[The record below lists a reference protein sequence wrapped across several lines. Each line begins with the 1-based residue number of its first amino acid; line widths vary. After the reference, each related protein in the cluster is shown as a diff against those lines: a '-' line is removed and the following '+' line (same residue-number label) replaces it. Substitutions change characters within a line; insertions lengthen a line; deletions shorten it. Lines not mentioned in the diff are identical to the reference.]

1 MEKSNIVV
9 AVFSFSLILVGALLF
24 LFRFFEPIIFLFTT
38 IEIVLLAVTSS
49 YVKNKDRA
57 FCYLAL
63 SSTLLSFLYFSLS
76 SFFVDKAPIKE
87 ICICV
92 LSNSFFLLL
101 FLPLVVEKRKGRLS
115 YALVAIAFFLIVIK
129 RYLDS
134 YIYLYREII
143 SLDNYERFFYLSFL
157 FLALAIVSFI
167 LFGTKKNWAS
177 YFFILLSSLFSF
189 LSEEREKEITNPAF
203 LFLLIF
209 LVLYYEKDRSERIV
223 VERRDI
229 KLSAIKE
236 EPIKNKKRE
245 KRFDIPPNVPLKD
258 E

>member
-1 MEKSNIVV
+1 MEKNNVVV
-9 AVFSFSLILVGALLF
+9 AVFSFSLILLSALLF
-24 LFRFFEPIIFLFTT
+24 LFRSFEPIIFLFTAV
-38 IEIVLLAVTSS
+38 EIVLLVVTSS

-63 SSTLLSFLYFSLS
+63 FSTLLPFLYFLLS

-87 ICICV
+87 ICICA

-101 FLPLVVEKRKGRLS
+101 FIPLVVEKRKGILF
-115 YALVAIAFFLIVIK
+115 YVLVAITFFLIVIK
-129 RYLDS
+129 RYLNS
-134 YIYLYREII
+134 YIYLYREIKSI
-143 SLDNYERFFYLSFL
+143 DSYERFFYLSFL

-167 LFGTKKNWAS
+167 IFGTKKNWAS
-177 YFFILLSSLFSF
+177 YILILLSSLFSF
-189 LSEEREKEITNPAF
+189 LSEEEKKEITNPAF

-223 VERRDI
+223 IERRDI
-229 KLSAIKE
+229 KLSVIKE